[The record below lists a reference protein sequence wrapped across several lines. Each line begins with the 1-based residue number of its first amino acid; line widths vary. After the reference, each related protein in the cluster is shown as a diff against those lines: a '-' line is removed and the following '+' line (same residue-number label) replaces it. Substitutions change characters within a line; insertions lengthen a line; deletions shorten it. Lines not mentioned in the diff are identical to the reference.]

1 MSKARDN
8 LRVNPN
14 DYQEYFYYDAYQCG
28 KWQDA
33 YELPYFQKNGKSM
46 ESICFP

>member
-1 MSKARDN
+1 MSFCLMFGSCNREWSGAYVRVGKARDN

-28 KWQDA
+28 KW
-33 YELPYFQKNGKSM
+33 
-46 ESICFP
+46 